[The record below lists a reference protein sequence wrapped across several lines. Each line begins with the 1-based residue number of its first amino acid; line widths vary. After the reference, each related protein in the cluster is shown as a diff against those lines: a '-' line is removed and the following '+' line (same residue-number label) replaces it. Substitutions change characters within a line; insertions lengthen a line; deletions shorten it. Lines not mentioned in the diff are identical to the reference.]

1 MTSDQIRIMVRD
13 LADSAMLGG
22 AVALSTSGTR
32 ATSGLRLCKSNNKL
46 SGGIQRQMAY
56 EATVAYILCIFHC
69 IQMHMREQMELFAV
83 AIEQEM
89 SSLLGLIVRPEVRC
103 CFR

>member
-1 MTSDQIRIMVRD
+1 MGEVFHLPLTSETQ
-13 LADSAMLGG
+13 
-22 AVALSTSGTR
+22 
-32 ATSGLRLCKSNNKL
+32 
-46 SGGIQRQMAY
+46 
-56 EATVAYILCIFHC
+56 
-69 IQMHMREQMELFAV
+69 IQMHMREQMELFAA